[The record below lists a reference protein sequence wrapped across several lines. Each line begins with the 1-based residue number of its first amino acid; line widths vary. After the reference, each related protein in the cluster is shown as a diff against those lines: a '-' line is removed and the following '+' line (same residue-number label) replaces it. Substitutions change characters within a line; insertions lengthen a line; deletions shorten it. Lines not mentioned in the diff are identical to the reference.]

1 MKQNPQWLTDL
12 KSPALRPFLTL
23 WATQSLSHLG
33 SSMTSFAL
41 VLWSYTQT
49 GSALA
54 TALLSVSTYA
64 PYVIFSIFAG
74 ALSDRWDKR
83 KTMLACDTMAAACTL
98 LTLLLLWRGSLQAWH
113 LYLINALNGL
123 MNTFQQPASEVAV
136 SLLAPKEQYQR
147 VSGLQSLSS
156 SAASILTPI
165 FATALF
171 GLGGMEIVIGVD
183 LATFLLAFLMLL
195 IKIRIPQKPAPAAK
209 PNVLSEMR
217 EGLAYLFHTPGI
229 LGLILFLAAINLIA
243 MAFEAAL
250 PAMVIP
256 RSGETALG
264 MVSACT
270 GLANVAGSLIAA
282 AMHPPES
289 RVKVIFWSLLL
300 SMSTENLLL
309 GIGRSLPIWCVGAVM
324 GWLLIPIMNTNLNAL
339 YRTHVPVEYQGRF
352 YAARNSL
359 QFFTIPLGYLLG
371 GWLTDNVFEP
381 LMAAQLPGSFLCRLV
396 GEGKGAGAALFLL
409 ILWPAGVLVCLIF
422 GANRH
427 IWNLEKN
434 TEKENP
440 HGSDQ

>member
-1 MKQNPQWLTDL
+1 MKQKNQWLTDL

-171 GLGGMEIVIGVD
+171 GLGGMEVVIGVD

-309 GIGRSLPIWCVGAVM
+309 GIGRSLPI
-324 GWLLIPIMNTNLNAL
+324 
-339 YRTHVPVEYQGRF
+339 
-352 YAARNSL
+352 
-359 QFFTIPLGYLLG
+359 
-371 GWLTDNVFEP
+371 
-381 LMAAQLPGSFLCRLV
+381 
-396 GEGKGAGAALFLL
+396 
-409 ILWPAGVLVCLIF
+409 
-422 GANRH
+422 
-427 IWNLEKN
+427 
-434 TEKENP
+434 
-440 HGSDQ
+440 